1 MFFETNSKSAR
12 QTEEIGKKFSGK
24 LTGGDVLALEGDLGS
39 GKTTFVKGLL
49 RGLGIK
55 KNVTSP
61 TFLIIKKY
69 EISKPKASI
78 KELYHL
84 DCYRLKNY
92 KEILALGFGD
102 ILRDKS
108 AVVAIEWAGKIKKAL
123 PGKLIE
129 ISFKWI
135 DKNERKIIAKG

>member
-1 MFFETNSKSAR
+1 MFFETSSKSAR

-24 LTGGDVLALEGDLGS
+24 LTGGDILALEGDLGS

-49 RGLGIK
+49 RGLGVK
-55 KNVTSP
+55 KNVSSP

-69 EISKPKASI
+69 EINKPGVPI

-92 KEILALGFGD
+92 KEILALGFDD
-102 ILRDKS
+102 ILRDRS
-108 AVVAIEWAGKIKKAL
+108 AVAVIEWAGKIKKAL
-123 PGKLIE
+123 PEKLIE